1 MEKELPNTIISEKWH
16 FLKIAYMPFSRKTA
30 FFYMMACQTGP

>member
-1 MEKELPNTIISEKWH
+1 MEKGLPNMIIYENGI
-16 FLKIAYMPFSRKTA
+16 FFKIAYMPFSRKMP